1 MIYYALQATILKK
14 LNCCPDELP
23 AVLLLDS
30 SAECVR
36 TSTFLIKES
45 YHDRRA
51 SLDIFSR
58 RY

>member
-14 LNCCPDELP
+14 LNCCPDGLP

-36 TSTFLIKES
+36 TFTFLMKES
-45 YHDRRA
+45 NDDRRA
-51 SLDIFSR
+51 SLDIFPR

>member
-14 LNCCPDELP
+14 LNCCPDGLP

-36 TSTFLIKES
+36 TFTFLMKES